1 MPGTG
6 LDRGLAGYVRQEMG
20 LWLLA
25 LEAALY
31 PTLLAAV
38 VILMASDRPKGLLFA
53 YLAGGLTVSISLGL
67 LIVFALDSSNAVTST
82 RSATSW
88 VTDLVV
94 GALALLAGFVLLTG
108 RDQRLRERREAR
120 RAAHHPRPAT
130 EEPPRE
136 PWSRRLLGR
145 GSAPIVFVVAL
156 VVNVPG
162 AAYLVGLKDIAAGN
176 HATGTAIALV
186 VAFNL
191 VMFILAEIPL
201 LGLTFAPERTGEIV
215 RNADAWMSTHG
226 RQLAIGVCL
235 TLGAFLVIRG
245 IVHS

>member
-1 MPGTG
+1 
-6 LDRGLAGYVRQEMG
+6 MG

-67 LIVFALDSSNAVTST
+67 LIVFALDSSNAVTTT

-94 GALALLAGFVLLTG
+94 GALALLAGVVLLTG
-108 RDQRLRERREAR
+108 GDQQLRERREAR
-120 RAAHHPRPAT
+120 RAARRPRRAETAP
-130 EEPPRE
+130 EPPRE

-191 VMFILAEIPL
+191 VMFILAEVPL

-215 RNADAWMSTHG
+215 RDADAWMSTHG

-235 TLGAFLVIRG
+235 TLGAFLVVRG